1 MSQLFGM
8 DNIISSLTGKYE
20 NKGVEK
26 VEKNKS
32 DFDTSKLSKASS
44 SYLESLKTKYAN
56 AEIVVVGSDKADQV
70 SEIASEIKTNKST
83 VIVVTEDELEKMA
96 TDEETRNKNEALI
109 DEAMQKL
116 PEAVK
121 KINDAGLNTKT
132 VGIEIKDGTVNYFA
146 VIDKSIQAQKDRIE
160 SKLEEKRAEKKE
172 ETSKKEDLVK
182 ITASSLDEFIK
193 KLEDLLYET
202 KADNVVT
209 EQEKMVG
216 QHFDFSL

>member
-26 VEKNKS
+26 VEKNKP

-44 SYLESLKTKYAN
+44 SYLETLKTKYAN

-70 SEIASEIKTNKST
+70 SEIAADIKTNKST

-116 PEAVK
+116 PDAVK
-121 KINDAGLNTKT
+121 KVNEAGLNAKT

-160 SKLEEKRAEKKE
+160 AKLEEKRTEKKE
-172 ETSKKEDLVK
+172 EASKKEDLVK
-182 ITASSLDEFIK
+182 ITASSFDEFIK

>member
-44 SYLESLKTKYAN
+44 SYLETLKTKYSN

-70 SEIASEIKTNKST
+70 SEIAADIKTNKST

-160 SKLEEKRAEKKE
+160 AKQEEKRAEKKE
-172 ETSKKEDLVK
+172 EASKKEDLVK

>member
-8 DNIISSLTGKYE
+8 DNILSSLTGKYE
-20 NKGVEK
+20 NKSTEK
-26 VEKNKS
+26 VEKNKYN
-32 DFDTSKLSKASS
+32 FDTSKLSETTSK
-44 SYLESLKTKYAN
+44 YLESLKAKYAN
-56 AEIVVVGSDKADQV
+56 AEIVVVGSDKKDQV
-70 SEIASEIKTNKST
+70 SEIASDIKTNKST
-83 VIVVTEDELEKMA
+83 VIVISEDELEKMA
-96 TDEETRNKNEALI
+96 TDEETRTKNEALI

-121 KINDAGLNTKT
+121 KLNESGLKTKT

-160 SKLEEKRAEKKE
+160 AKQEEKRAEKKE
-172 ETSKKEDLVK
+172 VK

-202 KADNVVT
+202 KADNIVT

-216 QHFDFSL
+216 QRFDFSL